1 MSFKRYNVEQG
12 TVLLLGAYSLH
23 SIIGSLLLQPIKWH
37 MKNVPICN
45 DHSSEVV
52 NPAVSISNKEGIY

>member
-1 MSFKRYNVEQG
+1 MSFKRYNVKQG

-45 DHSSEVV
+45 DRSSEVV
-52 NPAVSISNKEGIY
+52 DPAVSMNKEGIY